1 MTAGRLKGERYI
13 MHRILRSIVVFS
25 VFAGAV
31 SLGAQTANDIL
42 ARHVTA
48 VGGKDVISQVK
59 SISMETTTHVEE
71 NDIPGTMVILDG
83 VASRTEMAINGAVV
97 VQCFT
102 AKGGWMMNPMAGIA
116 DPTPMPDD
124 QYQEGKSQI
133 YVGGDLHD
141 YAAPGN
147 KLELLSKDANTYT
160 IKLTTKDNIESTYVF
175 DAATYLVKSITRK
188 GKFQNQDV
196 IVTTSLS
203 DYRKTDIGL
212 VVPYAFSVDF
222 GGQFSLGIT
231 VNKVEINKAVD
242 PDICAMPKASP
253 PPVEGKATPN

>member
-1 MTAGRLKGERYI
+1 
-13 MHRILRSIVVFS
+13 MHRIFRSIVVFS

-31 SLGAQTANDIL
+31 SLAAQTANDIL

-71 NDIPGTMVILDG
+71 NDIPGTMVTLDG
-83 VASRTEMAINGAVV
+83 VASRTEMAINGAIV

-102 AKGGWMMNPMAGIA
+102 AKGGWMVNPMAGIT

-124 QYQEGKSQI
+124 QYQMGKNQI

-147 KLELLSKDANTYT
+147 KLELLGKDANTYT
-160 IKLTTKDNIESTYVF
+160 VKLTTKDNTESTYVF
-175 DAATYLVKSITRK
+175 DAATYLVKSTSRK
-188 GKFQNQDV
+188 GKFQDQDV
-196 IVTTSLS
+196 TITTSLS

-212 VVPYAFSVDF
+212 VVPYAISIDF
-222 GGQFSLGIT
+222 GDQFSLSIT
-231 VNKVEINKAVD
+231 VNKVEVNKPVD
-242 PDICAMPKASP
+242 PAICDLPKTSQPPDQHKPSP
-253 PPVEGKATPN
+253 N